1 MVDHSDSEQPSAPL
15 PNSRLVV
22 GVAIVSTALFVALT
36 ALVVARQTDVLD
48 RNLILSLRA
57 SASPWLTTA
66 LLAVTFTSGR
76 LAIPAFIIF
85 ALALYRRGGMHAAG
99 YYAGACATAQAL
111 DAIIKHAVGRVRPH
125 NVSPRLTAAGGFGY
139 PSADAML
146 AVVIF
151 GLGTLMLCW
160 TIRSRATRGM
170 ALVVAV
176 LFIALA
182 SVARVY
188 LGAHWPTDV
197 LGGALAG
204 IACAAMWIV
213 AFVRGISARAAQ
225 PKKEIRIE

>member
-1 MVDHSDSEQPSAPL
+1 MVDHSAAEQPNAPL
-15 PNSRLVV
+15 LRGRLVV

-36 ALVVARQTDVLD
+36 ALVVARRTDVLD
-48 RNLILSLRA
+48 RNLILSLRS

-85 ALALYRRGGMHAAG
+85 AVALYRRGGLHLAG

-125 NVSPRLTAAGGFGY
+125 NVSPRLTAAGGFAY
-139 PSADAML
+139 PSADVML

-160 TIRSRATRGM
+160 TIRSRATR
-170 ALVVAV
+170 VVALGV
-176 LFIALA
+176 AALFIALA

-197 LGGALAG
+197 LGGVLAG
-204 IACAAMWIV
+204 IACAAVWTL
-213 AFVRGISARAAQ
+213 AFVRGIPARVAQ
-225 PKKEIRIE
+225 PKMEMRIE

>member
-1 MVDHSDSEQPSAPL
+1 
-15 PNSRLVV
+15 
-22 GVAIVSTALFVALT
+22 VAIVSTMLFVVLT

-57 SASPWLTTA
+57 SASPWLTTI

-76 LAIPAFIIF
+76 LAIPAFIVF
-85 ALALYRRGGMHAAG
+85 AVALYWRGGVRAAA
-99 YYAGACATAQAL
+99 YYAGACATAQVL
-111 DAIIKHAVGRVRPH
+111 NAIVKHEVARVRPH

-151 GLGTLMLCW
+151 GLGTVMLCW
-160 TIRSRATRGM
+160 TIRSRAGR
-170 ALVVAV
+170 VVALGV
-176 LFIALA
+176 AAIFIALS

-204 IACAAMWIV
+204 IACAAVWSV
-213 AFVRGISARAAQ
+213 AFMRGMPARVEQ
-225 PKKEIRIE
+225 PPMEMRIE

>member
-1 MVDHSDSEQPSAPL
+1 MADHSGKDKPSAPL
-15 PNSRLVV
+15 PNGRLIAC
-22 GVAIVSTALFVALT
+22 VAIVSSALFVILT

-48 RNLILSLRA
+48 RDLILSLRA

-76 LAIPAFIIF
+76 LAIPAFIVF
-85 ALALYRRGGMHAAG
+85 ALALYRRGGFHAAG

-111 DAIIKHAVGRVRPH
+111 DAIVKHAVGRIRPH
-125 NVSPRLTAAGGFGY
+125 NVSPRLTATGGFGY

-160 TIRSRATRGM
+160 TIRSRATRGV
-170 ALVVAV
+170 ALGVAA

-182 SVARVY
+182 SIARVY

-204 IACAAMWIV
+204 IACAAVWTV
-213 AFVRGISARAAQ
+213 AFVRGMPARVAQ
-225 PKKEIRIE
+225 PEMEMRIE

>member
-1 MVDHSDSEQPSAPL
+1 MADHSGRDKPSAPL
-15 PNSRLVV
+15 PNGRLIAF
-22 GVAIVSTALFVALT
+22 VAIVSTMLFVVLT

-57 SASPWLTTA
+57 SASPWLTTI

-76 LAIPAFIIF
+76 LAIPAFIVF
-85 ALALYRRGGMHAAG
+85 AVALYRRGGVRAAAC
-99 YYAGACATAQAL
+99 YAGACATAQVL
-111 DAIIKHAVGRVRPH
+111 NAIVKHEVARVRPH

-151 GLGTLMLCW
+151 GLGTVMLCW
-160 TIRSRATRGM
+160 TIPSRAGRIV
-170 ALVVAV
+170 ALGVAAI
-176 LFIALA
+176 FIVLA

-197 LGGALAG
+197 LGGAFAG
-204 IACAAMWIV
+204 MACAALWSV
-213 AFVRGISARAAQ
+213 AFMDGMPGRVEQ
-225 PKKEIRIE
+225 PTMEMRVE

>member
-1 MVDHSDSEQPSAPL
+1 MADHSGADQPSAQL
-15 PNSRLVV
+15 ANGRLVA
-22 GVAIVSTALFVALT
+22 GVAIVSTALFVVLT

-76 LAIPAFIIF
+76 LAIPAFIVF
-85 ALALYRRGGMHAAG
+85 ALALYRRGGAHAAG

-111 DAIIKHAVGRVRPH
+111 NAVMKHAVGRVRPH

-160 TIRSRATRGM
+160 TIRSRAAR
-170 ALVVAV
+170 VVALGV
-176 LFIALA
+176 VAIFIALA
-182 SVARVY
+182 AVARVY

-204 IACAAMWIV
+204 VGCAAVWSV
-213 AFVRGISARAAQ
+213 AFMRGMQARVEQ
-225 PKKEIRIE
+225 PPREMQIE

>member
-1 MVDHSDSEQPSAPL
+1 MVDRSDSEQPSAPL
-15 PNSRLVV
+15 PTSRLIV

-85 ALALYRRGGMHAAG
+85 ALALYRRGGLHAAG

-160 TIRSRATRGM
+160 TIRSRATRGA
-170 ALVVAV
+170 ALGVAA

-197 LGGALAG
+197 LGGVLAG
-204 IACAAMWIV
+204 IACAAVWTV
-213 AFVRGISARAAQ
+213 AFVRGIPAREVQ
-225 PKKEIRIE
+225 PKMEMRIE

>member
-1 MVDHSDSEQPSAPL
+1 MADHSRAEPPGAPFPSG
-15 PNSRLVV
+15 RVV
-22 GVAIVSTALFVALT
+22 AGVAIVSTALFVALT

-48 RNLILSLRA
+48 RNLILLLRA
-57 SASPWLTTA
+57 SASPWLTTV

-76 LAIPAFIIF
+76 LAIPAFIVF
-85 ALALYRRGGMHAAG
+85 AFALYRRNGLHAVG

-111 DAIIKHAVGRVRPH
+111 DAIVKHFVGRIRPH

-160 TIRSRATRGM
+160 TIRSRSARGA
-170 ALVVAV
+170 ALGAAA
-176 LFIALA
+176 LFIVLA

-204 IACAAMWIV
+204 TACAAVWTV
-213 AFVRGISARAAQ
+213 AFVRGIPARVAQ
-225 PKKEIRIE
+225 PEIEMRVQ

>member
-1 MVDHSDSEQPSAPL
+1 MADHSRAEVPSAPL
-15 PNSRLVV
+15 PSGRVV
-22 GVAIVSTALFVALT
+22 AGVAIVSAALFVALT
-36 ALVVARQTDVLD
+36 ALVVARQTNVVD

-85 ALALYRRGGMHAAG
+85 AFALYRRSGLHAVG

-111 DAIIKHAVGRVRPH
+111 DAIVKHFVGRIRPH
-125 NVSPRLTAAGGFGY
+125 NLSPRLTAAGGFGY

-160 TIRSRATRGM
+160 TIRSRSARGA
-170 ALVVAV
+170 ALGAAA
-176 LFIALA
+176 LFIVLA

-204 IACAAMWIV
+204 IACAAVWTV
-213 AFVRGISARAAQ
+213 AFVRGMPARVAQ
-225 PKKEIRIE
+225 PEMEMRVR